1 MDWPCELLGRPGP
14 PPLSRVPAPVPPPAD
29 DVQTPAPVPAPLPPP
44 LPVLPVL
51 PLDED
56 EDTDVETTE
65 WIRELVSCPPPL
77 PRPPPEPPLTPA
89 SEAETLE
96 WLRELIT
103 RPSAAAAAPAAPA
116 VQVPAVPVR
125 RARSRSARRAAIPSP
140 SSVALRRR
148 GFTRRPLAGGGSS
161 SSSSGRRFS
170 VGDLAS
176 AFPGAAL
183 AVPRQGEIVREFL
196 ASVPSLSGT
205 PASPAASFDA
215 VLDLCFGRLA
225 RWLSTFES
233 MMVFKVGI
241 CHDPEHRWLNR
252 EYGYIRDRSWH
263 AMDLV
268 YAGTSDECRQLEIGL
283 ISVTQSMAGSQN
295 IRPGGE
301 GVAAGSASGA
311 TCYTYFVMAGVGH
324 GLGLTA
330 AWALRTRA
338 LRDHSA

>member
-1 MDWPCELLGRPGP
+1 LRP
-14 PPLSRVPAPVPPPAD
+14 RR
-29 DVQTPAPVPAPLPPP
+29 
-44 LPVLPVL
+44 
-51 PLDED
+51 
-56 EDTDVETTE
+56 
-65 WIRELVSCPPPL
+65 I
-77 PRPPPEPPLTPA
+77 
-89 SEAETLE
+89 AE
-96 WLRELIT
+96 
-103 RPSAAAAAPAAPA
+103 
-116 VQVPAVPVR
+116 V
-125 RARSRSARRAAIPSP
+125 
-140 SSVALRRR
+140 
-148 GFTRRPLAGGGSS
+148 GGGGSLS
-161 SSSSGRRFS
+161 SLGRRRRFS
-170 VGDLAS
+170 AGDLAS
-176 AFPGAAL
+176 AFPGPAL
-183 AVPRQGEIVREFL
+183 AVPRQGEIVRGFL

-252 EYGYIRDRSWH
+252 EYGYIRNRSWH

-311 TCYTYFVMAGVGH
+311 TCYTYFVVAGVGH